1 MIETMMMEGGLVLWV
16 RVRSEEA
23 ERQAEEIMRE
33 QGVEQIRV
41 HEIVIDKRL
50 EDLPLA
56 DVIARS
62 E

>member
-1 MIETMMMEGGLVLWV
+1 MIKRGGLVLWV

-23 ERQAEEIMRE
+23 ERRAEQVMRE
-33 QGVEQIRV
+33 GGVEAVRV
-41 HEIVIDKRL
+41 HEITLDKRL

-56 DVIARS
+56 KVIARR